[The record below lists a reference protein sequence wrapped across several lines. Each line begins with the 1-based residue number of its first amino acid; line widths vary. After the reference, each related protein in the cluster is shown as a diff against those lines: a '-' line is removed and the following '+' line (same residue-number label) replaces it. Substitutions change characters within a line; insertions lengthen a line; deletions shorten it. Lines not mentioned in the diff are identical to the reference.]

1 MSKHRTRW
9 TDEEKDTLRI
19 LTREGHTYARI
30 AEMLGRTEHA
40 INIMAYHLDLRHP
53 RVKTWTAA
61 ELATATRLYRA
72 GNTVQEIG
80 RILQR
85 THTGVSSTLTSY
97 GVLDSRR
104 RGYGRLKSEPQI
116 YVLRKRGLMLREI
129 LLVLGR
135 DDSPNARKALRLWLQ
150 AYCDR
155 LGVEVPPASTPRKKV
170 DMQLVEAVRAEIA
183 SLTGSMGKYTTS
195 MANNGRPARGAA

>member
-9 TDEEKDTLRI
+9 SDDEVATLRR
-19 LTREGHTYARI
+19 LTLDGMSYAEI
-30 AEMLGRTEHA
+30 GQLLQRTEA
-40 INIMAYHLDLRHP
+40 SVNVKAWELDLSHP

-97 GVLDSRR
+97 GVLDSKR

-150 AYCDR
+150 AYCAR
-155 LGVEVPPASTPRKKV
+155 LGVEVPPASTPRKKPDLV
-170 DMQLVEAVRAEIA
+170 LVESIQRELA
-183 SLTGSMGKYTTS
+183 SLTGSMGKYSTS

>member
-9 TDEEKDTLRI
+9 TDEEKDTLRS

-40 INIMAYHLDLRHP
+40 VNIMAYHLDLKHP
-53 RVKTWTAA
+53 RVKVWTAA
-61 ELATATRLYRA
+61 ELATAIRLYRA

-80 RILQR
+80 RILKR
-85 THTGVSSTLTSY
+85 TPTGVSSTLTFY

-129 LLVLGR
+129 LMVLGR
-135 DDSPNARKALRLWLQ
+135 DDSPNARKALRLWLE
-150 AYCDR
+150 AYCAR
-155 LGVEVPPASTPRKKV
+155 LGVEVPPASTPRKKPDLV
-170 DMQLVEAVRAEIA
+170 LVESIQRELA

>member
-1 MSKHRTRW
+1 MKHRTRW
-9 TDEEKDTLRI
+9 TAEEKDTLRS

-30 AEMLGRTEHA
+30 AEILGRTEHA
-40 INIMAYHLDLRHP
+40 VNMMAYHLDLRHP
-53 RVKTWTAA
+53 RVRVWTAA
-61 ELATATRLYRA
+61 ELATATRLYRS

-85 THTGVSSTLTSY
+85 THTSVSSTLTSY
-97 GVLDSRR
+97 GVLDSSR

-116 YVLRKRGLMLREI
+116 YVLKKRGLMLREI

-135 DDSPNARKALRLWLQ
+135 DDSPNARKALRLWLDS
-150 AYCDR
+150 YCAR
-155 LGVEVPPASTPRKKV
+155 LGVEVPPASTPRKKPDLV
-170 DMQLVEAVRAEIA
+170 LVEAVRAEIA

>member
-1 MSKHRTRW
+1 
-9 TDEEKDTLRI
+9 
-19 LTREGHTYARI
+19 
-30 AEMLGRTEHA
+30 MLGRTEQA
-40 INIMAYHLDLRHP
+40 VNIMAYNLDLRHP

-129 LLVLGR
+129 LLVLER
-135 DDSPNARKALRLWLQ
+135 KDSPNARKALRLWLQ
-150 AYCDR
+150 AYCAR
-155 LGVEVPPASTPRKKV
+155 LGVEVPPASTPRKKPDLV
-170 DMQLVEAVRAEIA
+170 LVETVRAEIA
-183 SLTGSMGKYTTS
+183 SLTGSMGKYNTS

>member
-1 MSKHRTRW
+1 VSKHRTRW
-9 TDEEKDTLRI
+9 SDDEVATLRR
-19 LTREGHTYARI
+19 LTLDGMSYAEI
-30 AEMLGRTEHA
+30 GQLLQRTEA
-40 INIMAYHLDLRHP
+40 SVNVKAWKLDLSHP

-135 DDSPNARKALRLWLQ
+135 DDSPNARKALRLWLE
-150 AYCDR
+150 AYCAR
-155 LGVEVPPASTPRKKV
+155 LGVEVPSASTPRKKPDLV
-170 DMQLVEAVRAEIA
+170 LVEAVRAEIA
-183 SLTGSMGKYTTS
+183 SLTGSMGKYNTS

>member
-1 MSKHRTRW
+1 MMKHRTRW
-9 TDEEKDTLRI
+9 TAEEKDTLRS

-30 AEMLGRTEHA
+30 AEILGRTEHA
-40 INIMAYHLDLRHP
+40 VNMMAYHLDLRHP
-53 RVKTWTAA
+53 RVRVWTAA
-61 ELATATRLYRA
+61 ELATATRLYRS

-85 THTGVSSTLTSY
+85 THTSVSSTLTSY
-97 GVLDSRR
+97 GVLDSSR

-116 YVLRKRGLMLREI
+116 YVLKKRGLMLREI

-135 DDSPNARKALRLWLQ
+135 DDSPNARKALRLWLDS
-150 AYCDR
+150 YCAR
-155 LGVEVPPASTPRKKV
+155 LGVEVPPASTPRKKPDLV
-170 DMQLVEAVRAEIA
+170 LVEAVRAEIA